1 MFGLVTKKRYERDL
15 NFARKVI
22 IRQRETIGK
31 LTNSL
36 FDSEEKIIQLQKE
49 VDSCSMFKKGHI
61 PWNKGKKKN
70 AKGSD

>member
-15 NFARKVI
+15 NLTREVI
-22 IRQRETIGK
+22 NQHRETIAK

-36 FDSEEKIIQLQKE
+36 FDSEEKVKQLQKE

-70 AKGSD
+70 AG